1 MTTLDVNPGAGAR
14 RNAAALKQEMAG
26 LFRTKKLMAFAVPL
40 VVLVYMAYVF
50 FAFDVPGLWERAS
63 LENARTLVSDS
74 YSYKTHVTRDNR
86 DASVSVAIEGERKG
100 SYPEGEAPDW
110 VSLGETTV
118 IDLENGHTVRFGPE
132 TVEYDIPGYG
142 TVRATPSRSAGVQ
155 AEFPV
160 GDVPDWISSSKNR
173 LAIKTD
179 AGRLTVTRNR
189 SEVFRYFTGWELF
202 FFTLDSPYHGMSA
215 SALLGRAASGEAGA
229 IFNDFWTNKMWRHQD
244 VAWAIGE
251 TLLMAFLGTIGAGIV
266 ALPLA
271 FLATRNF
278 MPIRTLRFATRR
290 LFDFVRGVDSLI
302 WTVVLARAFGP
313 GPLTGALAILVTDT
327 GTFGKIFS
335 EALENVDEKQ
345 IEGVASTGAKPVQ
358 RYRFGVI
365 PQVTPVLLSQLLYFL
380 ESNTRSATII
390 GAITGG
396 GIGLLLTQA
405 IITQKDWEE
414 VAYYIVLIIVMV
426 MLMDWFSGMLRR
438 RLIQG
443 DPGKPR
449 RDKAKKGEKK
459 NMPFVL
465 P

>member
-1 MTTLDVNPGAGAR
+1 MTTFDTTLTPADLKSDISRLFLKKRLMNFALP
-14 RNAAALKQEMAG
+14 AA
-26 LFRTKKLMAFAVPL
+26 
-40 VVLVYMAYVF
+40 VLAYLAYVF
-50 FAFDVPGLWERAS
+50 VVFDMPGLWERAS
-63 LENARTLVSDS
+63 LDNAKTLVSDS

-86 DASVSVAIEGERKG
+86 SGEVSVAIEGERKG
-100 SYPEGEAPDW
+100 AYPDGMSPDW
-110 VSLGETTV
+110 VALGETTV
-118 IDLENGHTVRFGPE
+118 IDLEDGHTVTFGPE
-132 TVEYDIPGYG
+132 IIAYEIPGYG

-155 AEFPV
+155 AELPA
-160 GDVPDWISSSKNR
+160 GDVPEWISVSKNR
-173 LAIKTD
+173 LAVTTE

-189 SEVFRYFTGWELF
+189 AEVFRYFAGWELF
-202 FFTLDSPYHGMSA
+202 FFTLDSPYYGMGA
-215 SALLGRAASGEAGA
+215 GELMQRAATGEGGA
-229 IFNDFWTNKMWRHQD
+229 IFQEFWTNKMWRHQV
-244 VAWAIGE
+244 VAWAIAE
-251 TLLMAFLGTIGAGIV
+251 TLLMAFLGTIGAGII

-278 MPIRTLRFATRR
+278 MPLRSIRFAMRR
-290 LFDFVRGVDSLI
+290 FFDFVRGVDSLI

-335 EALENVDEKQ
+335 EALENVDQKQ

-365 PQVTPVLLSQLLYFL
+365 PQITPVLLSQLLYFL

-414 VAYYIVLIIVMV
+414 VAYYITLIILMV
-426 MLMDWFSGMLRR
+426 MLMDWFSGWLRR
-438 RLIQG
+438 RLIKG
-443 DPGKPR
+443 EGG
-449 RDKAKKGEKK
+449 KAKRKRRRPEEGGA
-459 NMPFVL
+459 FLL

>member
-1 MTTLDVNPGAGAR
+1 MSTFATDLPINDLKARTDHIFRHKRAVSFGLPG
-14 RNAAALKQEMAG
+14 L
-26 LFRTKKLMAFAVPL
+26 LILYL
-40 VVLVYMAYVF
+40 VYVF
-50 FAFDVPGLWERAS
+50 FAFDVPGLTERANW
-63 LENARTLVSDS
+63 ENGKTLVSDS

-86 DASVSVAIEGERKG
+86 NGQVSVAIEGERKG
-100 SYPEGEAPDW
+100 AYPDGTAPEW
-110 VSLGETTV
+110 VALGETTV
-118 IDLENGHTVRFGPE
+118 IDLEHGHIVRFGPE

-155 AEFPV
+155 AELPTAE
-160 GDVPDWISSSKNR
+160 VPDWINMSKNR
-173 LAIKTD
+173 LAITTP

-189 SEVFRYFTGWELF
+189 AEVFRYFNGWELF
-202 FFTLDSPYHGMSA
+202 WFTLDSPYHGQSFSQLM
-215 SALLGRAASGEAGA
+215 GRAASGEAA
-229 IFNDFWTNKMWRHQD
+229 EIFDDFWTNKMWRHQD
-244 VAWAIGE
+244 VAWAIFE
-251 TLLMAFLGTIGAGIV
+251 TLLMAFLGTLGAGMI

-278 MPIRTLRFATRR
+278 NPFGTVRFATRR
-290 LFDFVRGVDSLI
+290 IFDFVRGVDALI

-335 EALENVDEKQ
+335 EALENVDQKQ
-345 IEGVASTGAKPVQ
+345 IEGVQSTGANAPQK
-358 RYRFGVI
+358 YRFGVI
-365 PQVTPVLLSQLLYFL
+365 PQITPVLLSQLLYFL
-380 ESNTRSATII
+380 ESNTRSATVI

-414 VAYYIVLIIVMV
+414 VAYYIVLIILMV
-426 MLMDWFSGMLRR
+426 MLMDWFSGWLRR

-443 DPGKPR
+443 GPPKARKPR
-449 RDKAKKGEKK
+449 DPQAKPL
-459 NMPFVL
+459 ML